1 MLLDSVLNSLSFILS
16 NPMLFGLA
24 IVATAAG
31 IVMGALPGVS
41 STMALAI
48 LLPLTFGMQPEAA
61 IMLLLTVLVASVFGG
76 SISAILLGIPGTPGA
91 IVTQFDGYPLAQ
103 QGKAGKALA
112 HALTASTVGGIMGV
126 LVLMLIAP
134 LIAQMAMNFRSPEFA
149 MLAVLG
155 LVLLAFAS
163 DGAMLAGLLSGA
175 LGLIFGMVG
184 FDTVTGLQR
193 FDFGTAF
200 LQSGIHIVPLTIG
213 IFGITE
219 VLTTLANT
227 RTGVLPS
234 VPQIGSLKLP
244 RRELRHVAPSW
255 FRGSAIG
262 AFIGAIPA
270 AGSAIAVVLAYTIE
284 QRFSKRLAIPFGKGE
299 VRGVAAPE
307 AANSA
312 LTGGSTIPLITL
324 GIPGDPMTAIL
335 IGALIIHG
343 LTPGPLMFTENP
355 GIIGAIYGSILLAII
370 LTFVIALVCFRGFV
384 QIMRLPPALI
394 MIAITLLCM
403 VGAFAIRNNF
413 ADLIIM
419 LALGGLGYVMTGLR
433 IPVAPLVF
441 GLILGPLM
449 EENIRRS
456 LIISRGSWTVFLERP
471 VSACIIAVMTIIIA
485 SAMYSAW
492 KSRTKAPDLT

>member
-1 MLLDSVLNSLSFILS
+1 MLLDYVFNSLAFVLG
-16 NPMLFGLA
+16 NPTLFA
-24 IVATAAG
+24 IAVVATAAG

-48 LLPLTFGMQPEAA
+48 LLPLTFGMEPEAA

-103 QGKAGKALA
+103 QGKAGKALV

-126 LVLMLIAP
+126 LALMLIAP

-175 LGLIFGMVG
+175 LGLMFGMVG

-193 FDFGTAF
+193 FDYGTAF

-219 VLTTLANT
+219 VLTSLANA

-244 RRELRHVAPSW
+244 WKELRLVAPSW

-284 QRFSKRLAIPFGKGE
+284 QRFSKGAGMRFGKGE

-324 GIPGDPMTAIL
+324 GIPGDPMTALL

-343 LTPGPLMFTENP
+343 LTPGPLMFIENP
-355 GIIGAIYGSILLAII
+355 GIIGAIYGSILLAIV
-370 LTFVIALVCFRGFV
+370 LTFVIALICFRGFV
-384 QIMRLPPALI
+384 QVMKLPPAMI

-403 VGAFAIRNNF
+403 VGAYAIRNNF

-419 LALGGLGYVMTGLR
+419 LALGGLGYLMIGLR

-449 EENIRRS
+449 EENVRRS
-456 LIISRGSWTVFLERP
+456 LIISRGSWSVFLERP
-471 VSACIIAVMTIIIA
+471 VSLMIVLLIAIILG
-485 SAMYSAW
+485 SALWSTW
-492 KSRTKAPDLT
+492 KQRLRMRDLS